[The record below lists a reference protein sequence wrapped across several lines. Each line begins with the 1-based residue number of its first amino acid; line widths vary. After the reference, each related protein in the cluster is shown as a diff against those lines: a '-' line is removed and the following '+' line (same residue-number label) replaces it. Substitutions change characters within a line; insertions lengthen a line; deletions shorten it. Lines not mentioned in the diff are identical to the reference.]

1 MAGTETLADLP
12 PIRTRRILQLAF
24 KCWPFIRPMLKHL
37 VLLLGVSALISA
49 VLLAL
54 GLLGMDLFNNKI
66 LVGDKLQPMQA
77 QLLFVDESFVLDDPA
92 GNVNESELLTE
103 PQRKTVRTRTMIWG
117 AGLLVVFAPLV
128 AGLLYYNI
136 WIWQMINQNLRVAM
150 IAKAEHLSLKYH
162 SRSRVGDAIFRIY
175 QDSATITS
183 LVQETFVGPAAA
195 LYNIVV
201 ALAFLCFFDPRIA
214 LAAVL
219 AVVPMI
225 LLAARATRL
234 LRERALANRVAFSNL
249 TSRLQEIMIA
259 LRIVKANKGEARV
272 LERFDR
278 DSHRALDAAFTLRM
292 TIAVLEVAVTAI
304 AALVTIGAEYV
315 IVYWVLGERETFL
328 GAATVTVIGFA
339 VWNLGAFQDAR
350 ERLGGAL
357 FGATG
362 LVGAWA
368 RLQDLFI
375 GLERAF
381 HLLELEADIVDPDQ
395 PERFPTPVESVTW
408 QDVHFAYDPALP
420 VLQGVDL
427 VARSGTITAIV
438 GGSGAGKSTLVSLL
452 LRLYDPDRGRVLVNG
467 TDLRMLR
474 IDDIR
479 DSAAIALQRN
489 VLFAGTVADNIGY
502 AARNPTRA
510 DIEAAARVACAD
522 GFIRELENSYD
533 TELGERGGKLSSGQR
548 QRLSLARAIV
558 RNTPILILDEP
569 TAALDAET
577 ELDVM
582 RNLRQWGKDKVVFLI
597 THRIGTIRGA
607 DQIVSLEQGRPVE
620 IGDHDSLLRT
630 GGRYRQFVEA
640 AAGEPLGV

>member
-12 PIRTRRILQLAF
+12 PIRARRILQLAF
-24 KCWPFIRPMLKHL
+24 KCWPFIRPLIKHL
-37 VLLLGVSALISA
+37 LILIAGAGLVSLVLFAVFLI
-49 VLLAL
+49 
-54 GLLGMDLFNNKI
+54 GTDLFNNKI
-66 LVGDKLQPMQA
+66 LVGDKLQPLQA
-77 QLLFVDESFVLDDPA
+77 RLLFVDESFVLEDIAD
-92 GNVNESELLTE
+92 NVNERELLTE
-103 PQRKTVRTRTMIWG
+103 SQRKTVRTRAMIWV
-117 AGLLVVFAPLV
+117 AGLLVVFAPIV
-128 AGLLYYNI
+128 GILLYYNI

-162 SRSRVGDAIFRIY
+162 SQSRVGDAIFRIY

-183 LVQETFVGPAAA
+183 LIQETFVGPAMALYSIVAA
-195 LYNIVV
+195 L
-201 ALAFLCFFDPRIA
+201 ALLCFFDPRIA

-219 AVVPMI
+219 AVTPMI
-225 LLAARATRL
+225 ILAAWATRL

-249 TSRLQEIMIA
+249 TSSLQEVMVA
-259 LRIVKANKGEARV
+259 LRIVKANKGEERV

-292 TIAVLEVAVTAI
+292 TIAVLQVAVTSI
-304 AALVTIGAEYV
+304 AALVTIGAEYL

-328 GAATVTVIGFA
+328 GVAAVTVVGFA
-339 VWNLGAFQDAR
+339 VWNLGAFEGAR

-362 LVGAWA
+362 LVGTWA

-381 HLLELEADIVDPDQ
+381 YLLELEADIVDPDR
-395 PERFPTPVESVTW
+395 PVRFPVPVESVTW
-408 QDVHFAYDPALP
+408 EDVHFAYDPALP

-427 VARSGTITAIV
+427 VAQAGTITAIV
-438 GGSGAGKSTLVSLL
+438 GASGAGKSTLVSLL
-452 LRLYDPDRGRVLVNG
+452 LRLYDPDRGRLLVNG

-474 IDDIR
+474 VDDIR
-479 DSAAIALQRN
+479 ESAAIALQRN

-502 AARNPTRA
+502 AARSPTRA
-510 DIEAAARVACAD
+510 DVEAAAWVACAD
-522 GFIRELENSYD
+522 GFIRELGNGYD

-597 THRIGTIRGA
+597 THRIATIRDA
-607 DQIVSLEQGRPVE
+607 DQIVFLEQGRPVE
-620 IGDHDSLLRT
+620 VGDHDSLLRAD
-630 GGRYRQFVEA
+630 GRYRLFAEA
-640 AAGEPLGV
+640 AAGESLGV

>member
-1 MAGTETLADLP
+1 MTGTDTLADLP
-12 PIRTRRILQLAF
+12 PIRARRILQLAL
-24 KCWPFIRPMLKHL
+24 KCWPFIRPLIKHL
-37 VLLLGVSALISA
+37 LFLLGASALVSLA
-49 VLLAL
+49 LFAL
-54 GLLGMDLFNNKI
+54 GLLGTDMFNNKI
-66 LVGDKLQPMQA
+66 LVGDKLQPLQA
-77 QLLFVDESFVLDDPA
+77 QLLFVDESFVLDDIA
-92 GNVNESELLTE
+92 GNVNERELLTE
-103 PQRKTVRTRTMIWG
+103 SQRKTVRTRTMIWG
-117 AGLLVVFAPLV
+117 AGLLLVFAPIV

-150 IAKAEHLSLKYH
+150 INKAEHLSLKYH
-162 SRSRVGDAIFRIY
+162 SQSRVGDAIFRIY

-183 LVQETFVGPAAA
+183 LIQETFIGPAAA
-195 LYNIVV
+195 LYNIVL

-225 LLAARATRL
+225 LLTARATGL

-259 LRIVKANKGEARV
+259 LRIVKANKGEGRV
-272 LERFDR
+272 LERFDK

-315 IVYWVLGERETFL
+315 IIYWVLGERETFL
-328 GAATVTVIGFA
+328 GAAAVTVIGFA
-339 VWNLGAFQDAR
+339 VWNLGAFEDAR

-362 LVGAWA
+362 LVGSWA

-381 HLLELEADIVDPDQ
+381 YLLELEADIVDPDQ
-395 PERFPTPVESVTW
+395 PVDFPTPVESVTW
-408 QDVHFAYDPALP
+408 KDVHFAYDPALP

-427 VARSGTITAIV
+427 VAESGTITAIV

-452 LRLYDPDRGRVLVNG
+452 LRLYDPDRGQVLING
-467 TDLRMLR
+467 TGLRMLR

-479 DSAAIALQRN
+479 ESAAIALQRN

-502 AARNPTRA
+502 AARSPSRA

-522 GFIRELENSYD
+522 GFIRELENGYD

-569 TAALDAET
+569 TAALDAQT
-577 ELDVM
+577 ELEVM
-582 RNLRQWGKDKVVFLI
+582 RNLRQWGTDKVVFLI
-597 THRIGTIRGA
+597 THRIGTIRDA
-607 DQIVSLEQGRPVE
+607 DQIVFLEHGQPVE
-620 IGDHDSLLRT
+620 VGDHESLLRAD
-630 GGRYRQFVEA
+630 GRYRRFAEA
-640 AAGEPLGV
+640 AAGEALGV

>member
-12 PIRTRRILQLAF
+12 PIRARRILQLAF
-24 KCWPFIRPMLKHL
+24 KCWPFIRPLIRHFL
-37 VLLLGVSALISA
+37 IFLGASALVSLA
-49 VLLAL
+49 LFAL
-54 GLLGMDLFNNKI
+54 GLLGTDMFNNKI
-66 LVGDKLQPMQA
+66 LVGDKLQPLQA
-77 QLLFVDESFVLDDPA
+77 QLLFVDESYVLDDIA
-92 GNVNESELLTE
+92 GNVNERELLTE
-103 PQRKTVRTRTMIWG
+103 SQRKTVRTRTMIWG
-117 AGLLVVFAPLV
+117 AGLFLVFGPII
-128 AGLLYYNI
+128 AGLLYYNV
-136 WIWQMINQNLRVAM
+136 WVWQMINQNLRVAM
-150 IAKAEHLSLKYH
+150 INKAEHLSLKYH
-162 SRSRVGDAIFRIY
+162 SQSRVGDSIFRIY

-183 LVQETFVGPAAA
+183 LIQETFVWPAAA
-195 LYNIVV
+195 LYNIVL
-201 ALAFLCFFDPRIA
+201 ALAVLCFFDPRIA

-225 LLAARATRL
+225 LLTARATRL

-249 TSRLQEIMIA
+249 TSRLQEVMIA

-278 DSHRALDAAFTLRM
+278 DSHRALDAAYTLRM

-315 IVYWVLGERETFL
+315 MIYWVLGERETFL
-328 GAATVTVIGFA
+328 GAAAVTVIGFA
-339 VWNLGAFQDAR
+339 VWNLGAFEDAG
-350 ERLGGAL
+350 ERLRGAL

-381 HLLELEADIVDPDQ
+381 YLLELEADIVDPDQ
-395 PERFPTPVESVTW
+395 PERFPTPIESVTW
-408 QDVHFAYDPALP
+408 ADVHFAYDPALP

-427 VARSGTITAIV
+427 VAESGMITAIV

-467 TDLRMLR
+467 TDLRLLR

-479 DSAAIALQRN
+479 ENAAIALQRN

-502 AARNPTRA
+502 AARSPTRA

-522 GFIRELENSYD
+522 GFIRELENGYD

-577 ELDVM
+577 ELEVM
-582 RNLRQWGKDKVVFLI
+582 QNLRQWGKDKVVFLI
-597 THRIGTIRGA
+597 THRVGTIRDA
-607 DQIVSLEQGRPVE
+607 DQIVFLEQGQPVE

-630 GGRYRQFVEA
+630 DGRYRQFVEA
-640 AAGEPLGV
+640 ATGEALDV

>member
-1 MAGTETLADLP
+1 MAGTETLTDLP
-12 PIRTRRILQLAF
+12 PIRARRILQLAF
-24 KCWPFIRPMLKHL
+24 KCWPFIRPLIKHL
-37 VLLLGVSALISA
+37 LVLIAGTVLVSLVLFAVFLLGA
-49 VLLAL
+49 
-54 GLLGMDLFNNKI
+54 DLFNNKI
-66 LVGDKLQPMQA
+66 LVGDKLQPVQA
-77 QLLFVDESFVLDDPA
+77 QLLFVDESFVLRDIAD
-92 GNVNESELLTE
+92 NVNERELLTE
-103 PQRKTVRTRTMIWG
+103 SQRKTVRTRAIIWG

-128 AGLLYYNI
+128 GVLLYYNI

-162 SRSRVGDAIFRIY
+162 SGSRVGDAIFRIY

-183 LVQETFVGPAAA
+183 LIQETFVGPAAA
-195 LYNIVV
+195 FYNIVL
-201 ALAFLCFFDPRIA
+201 ALAFVCFFDPWIA

-225 LLAARATRL
+225 LLAAWATRL

-249 TSRLQEIMIA
+249 TSGLQEIMVA

-272 LERFDR
+272 LERFDE

-292 TIAVLEVAVTAI
+292 TIAVLEVAVRSI
-304 AALVTIGAEYV
+304 AAIVMIGAEYL

-328 GAATVTVIGFA
+328 GAAAVTVIGFA
-339 VWNLGAFQDAR
+339 VWNYGAFEGAR

-357 FGATG
+357 FGSTE
-362 LVGAWA
+362 LVGTWA

-381 HLLELEADIVDPDQ
+381 YLLELEADIVDPEA
-395 PERFPTPVESVTW
+395 PVPFPTPVESVTW
-408 QDVHFAYDPALP
+408 QDVHFAYDPARP

-427 VARSGTITAIV
+427 VATSGTITAIV
-438 GGSGAGKSTLVSLL
+438 GASGAGKSTLVSLL
-452 LRLYDPDRGRVLVNG
+452 LRLYDPDRGRLLVNG
-467 TDLRMLR
+467 TDLRRLR
-474 IDDIR
+474 VDDIR
-479 DSAAIALQRN
+479 ESAAIALQRN

-502 AARNPTRA
+502 AARCPMRA

-522 GFIRELENSYD
+522 GFIRELVSGYD

-577 ELDVM
+577 ELAVM
-582 RNLRQWGKDKVVFLI
+582 QNLRQWGKDKVVFLI
-597 THRIGTIRGA
+597 THRMATIRDA
-607 DQIVSLEQGRPVE
+607 DQIVFLEQGRPVE
-620 IGDHDSLLRT
+620 VGDHESLIRAD
-630 GGRYRQFVEA
+630 GRYRLFAEA
-640 AAGEPLGV
+640 AAGEPLRV

>member
-1 MAGTETLADLP
+1 M
-12 PIRTRRILQLAF
+12 
-24 KCWPFIRPMLKHL
+24 RPMLKHL
-37 VLLLGVSALISA
+37 LILLGISALTSLA
-49 VLLAL
+49 LLAF
-54 GLLGMDLFNNKI
+54 GLLGTDIFNNKI
-66 LVGDKLQPMQA
+66 LVGDKLQPLQA
-77 QLLFVDESFVLDDPA
+77 RLLFVDESFVLGDIAD
-92 GNVNESELLTE
+92 NVNEREVLTE
-103 PQRKTVRTRTMIWG
+103 AQRKTVRTRTIVWG
-117 AGLLVVFAPLV
+117 AGLLAVFAPLIG
-128 AGLLYYNI
+128 GLLYYNI

-162 SRSRVGDAIFRIY
+162 SQSRVGDAIFRIY

-195 LYNIVV
+195 LYNIVL
-201 ALAFLCFFDPRIA
+201 ALAFLCFFEPMIA
-214 LAAVL
+214 AAAVFAMVPMIVL
-219 AVVPMI
+219 AVW
-225 LLAARATRL
+225 ATRL

-272 LERFDR
+272 LERFDK
-278 DSHRALDAAFTLRM
+278 DSHRALDAAFNLRV
-292 TIAVLEVAVTAI
+292 TIAVLEVAVTSI
-304 AALVTIGAEYV
+304 AAVVTIGAEYV
-315 IVYWVLGERETFL
+315 IVYWVLDERETFL
-328 GAATVTVIGFA
+328 GAAAVTVIGFA
-339 VWNLGAFQDAR
+339 VWNLGAFEDAR
-350 ERLGGAL
+350 ERLRGAL

-381 HLLELEADIVDPDQ
+381 YLLDLEADIVDPDR
-395 PERFPTPVESVTW
+395 PAPYPAPVESVAW
-408 QDVHFAYDPALP
+408 RGVHFAYDPALP

-452 LRLYDPDRGRVLVNG
+452 LRLYDPDRGRVLIND
-467 TDLRMLR
+467 TDLKALR

-479 DSAAIALQRN
+479 DGAAIALQRN

-502 AARNPTRA
+502 AARSPKRA

-522 GFIRELENSYD
+522 GFVRDLSDGYD

-577 ELDVM
+577 EQAVM
-582 RNLRQWGKDKVVFLI
+582 QNLREWGRDKVVFLI
-597 THRIGTIRGA
+597 THRIATIRNA
-607 DQIVSLEQGRPVE
+607 DQIVFLEQGRPVE
-620 IGDHDSLLRT
+620 IGDHETLLRAD
-630 GGRYRQFVEA
+630 GRYRAFVEA
-640 AAGEPLGV
+640 AVGEPVDV

>member
-12 PIRTRRILQLAF
+12 PIRARRILQLAF
-24 KCWPFIRPMLKHL
+24 KCWPFIRPLIRHFL
-37 VLLLGVSALISA
+37 IFLGASALVSLA
-49 VLLAL
+49 LFAL
-54 GLLGMDLFNNKI
+54 GLLGTDMFNNKI
-66 LVGDKLQPMQA
+66 LVGDKLQPLQA
-77 QLLFVDESFVLDDPA
+77 QLLFVDESYVLDDIA
-92 GNVNESELLTE
+92 GNVNERELLTE
-103 PQRKTVRTRTMIWG
+103 SQRKTVRTRTMIWG
-117 AGLLVVFAPLV
+117 AGLFLVFGPII
-128 AGLLYYNI
+128 AGLLYYNV
-136 WIWQMINQNLRVAM
+136 WVWQMINQNLRVAM
-150 IAKAEHLSLKYH
+150 INKAEHLSLKYH
-162 SRSRVGDAIFRIY
+162 SQSRVGDAIFRIY

-183 LVQETFVGPAAA
+183 LIQETFVWPAAA
-195 LYNIVV
+195 LYNIVL
-201 ALAFLCFFDPRIA
+201 ALAVLCFFDPRIA

-225 LLAARATRL
+225 LLTARATRL

-278 DSHRALDAAFTLRM
+278 DSHRALDAAYTLRM

-315 IVYWVLGERETFL
+315 MIYWVLGERETFL
-328 GAATVTVIGFA
+328 GAAAVTVIGFA
-339 VWNLGAFQDAR
+339 VWNLGAFEDAG
-350 ERLGGAL
+350 ERLRGAL

-381 HLLELEADIVDPDQ
+381 YLLELEADIVDPDQ
-395 PERFPTPVESVTW
+395 PERFPTPIESVTW
-408 QDVHFAYDPALP
+408 ADVHFAYDPALP

-427 VARSGTITAIV
+427 VAESGMITAIV

-467 TDLRMLR
+467 TDLRLLR

-479 DSAAIALQRN
+479 ENAAIALQRN

-502 AARNPTRA
+502 AARSPTRA

-522 GFIRELENSYD
+522 GFIRELENGYD

-577 ELDVM
+577 ELEVM
-582 RNLRQWGKDKVVFLI
+582 QNLRQWGKDKVVFLI
-597 THRIGTIRGA
+597 THRVGTIRDA
-607 DQIVSLEQGRPVE
+607 DQIVFLEQGQPVE

-630 GGRYRQFVEA
+630 DGRYRQFVEA
-640 AAGEPLGV
+640 ATGEALDV

>member
-12 PIRTRRILQLAF
+12 PIRARRIWQLAL

-37 VLLLGVSALISA
+37 LIFLGVSALASVA
-49 VLLAL
+49 LLAL
-54 GLLGMDLFNNKI
+54 GLLGSDIFSNKI
-66 LVGDKLQPMQA
+66 LVGDKLQPLQA
-77 QLLFVDESFVLDDPA
+77 RLLFVDESFVLGDIAD
-92 GNVNESELLTE
+92 NVNEREVLTE
-103 PQRKTVRTRTMIWG
+103 AQRKTVRTRTIVWG
-117 AGLLVVFAPLV
+117 AGLLAVFAPLIG
-128 AGLLYYNI
+128 GLLYYNI

-162 SRSRVGDAIFRIY
+162 SQSRVGDAIFRIY

-195 LYNIVV
+195 LYNIVL
-201 ALAFLCFFDPRIA
+201 ALAFLCFFEPMIA
-214 LAAVL
+214 AAAVF
-219 AVVPMI
+219 AMVPMI
-225 LLAARATRL
+225 VLAAWATRL

-272 LERFDR
+272 LDRFDK
-278 DSHRALDAAFTLRM
+278 DSHRALDAAFNLRV
-292 TIAVLEVAVTAI
+292 TIAVLEVAVTSI
-304 AALVTIGAEYV
+304 AAVVTIGAEYV
-315 IVYWVLGERETFL
+315 IVYWVLDERETFL
-328 GAATVTVIGFA
+328 GAAAVTVIGFA
-339 VWNLGAFQDAR
+339 VWNLGAFEDAR
-350 ERLGGAL
+350 ERLRGAL
-357 FGATG
+357 FGTAG
-362 LVGAWA
+362 LVGTWA

-381 HLLELEADIVDPDQ
+381 YLLELEADIVDPDR
-395 PERFPTPVESVTW
+395 PVPYPAPVESVAW
-408 QDVHFAYDPALP
+408 RGVHFAYDPALP

-452 LRLYDPDRGRVLVNG
+452 LRLYDPDRGRVLIND
-467 TDLRMLR
+467 TDLKALR

-479 DSAAIALQRN
+479 DGAAIALQRN

-502 AARNPTRA
+502 AARSPKRA

-522 GFIRELENSYD
+522 AFVRDLSNGYD

-577 ELDVM
+577 EQAVM
-582 RNLRQWGKDKVVFLI
+582 QNLREWGRDKVVFLI
-597 THRIGTIRGA
+597 THRIATIRNA
-607 DQIVSLEQGRPVE
+607 DQIVFLEQGRPVE
-620 IGDHDSLLRT
+620 IGDHETLLRAD
-630 GGRYRQFVEA
+630 GRYRAFVEA
-640 AAGEPLGV
+640 AVGEPVDV

>member
-1 MAGTETLADLP
+1 MAGTETLTDLP
-12 PIRTRRILQLAF
+12 PIRARRILQLAF
-24 KCWPFIRPMLKHL
+24 KCWPFIRPLIKHLL
-37 VLLLGVSALISA
+37 VLLGAAALVSLVLFAL
-49 VLLAL
+49 L
-54 GLLGMDLFNNKI
+54 LLGTDVFNNKI
-66 LVGDKLQPMQA
+66 LVGDKLQPLQA
-77 QLLFVDESFVLDDPA
+77 QLLFVDESFVLEDIA
-92 GNVNESELLTE
+92 ENVNEREPLTE
-103 PQRKTVRTRTMIWG
+103 SQRKTVRTRTVIW
-117 AGLLVVFAPLV
+117 AAALLVVFVPIA
-128 AGLLYYNI
+128 AILLYYNI

-162 SRSRVGDAIFRIY
+162 SDSRVGDAIFRIY

-183 LVQETFVGPAAA
+183 LIQETFVGPAAA
-195 LYNIVV
+195 LYGIVV
-201 ALAFLCFFDPRIA
+201 ALAFLCFFDPWIA

-225 LLAARATRL
+225 LLAAWATRR

-249 TSRLQEIMIA
+249 TSRVQEIMVA
-259 LRIVKANKGEARV
+259 LRIVKANKGEGRV

-292 TIAVLEVAVTAI
+292 TIAVLEIGVMSI
-304 AALVTIGAEYV
+304 AALVMIGAEFV

-328 GAATVTVIGFA
+328 GAAAVTVIGFA
-339 VWNLGAFQDAR
+339 VWNLGSFEDAR

-362 LVGAWA
+362 LVGTWA

-381 HLLELEADIVDPDQ
+381 YLLELEADIVDPEQ
-395 PERFPTPVESVTW
+395 PVGFPTPVESVTW
-408 QDVHFAYDPALP
+408 EDVHFAYDPALP
-420 VLQGVDL
+420 VLQGIDL

-438 GGSGAGKSTLVSLL
+438 GASGAGKSTLVSLL
-452 LRLYDPDRGRVLVNG
+452 LRLYDPDRGRLLVNG
-467 TDLRMLR
+467 TDLRRLR
-474 IDDIR
+474 VDDIR
-479 DSAAIALQRN
+479 ENAAIALQRN

-502 AARNPTRA
+502 AARSPTRA

-522 GFIRELENSYD
+522 GFIRKLANGYD

-582 RNLRQWGKDKVVFLI
+582 RSLRQWGKHKVVFLI
-597 THRIGTIRGA
+597 THRMATIRDA
-607 DQIVSLEQGRPVE
+607 DQIVFLEQGRPVE
-620 IGDHDSLLRT
+620 VGDHDALFRAD
-630 GGRYRQFVEA
+630 GRYRLFAEA

>member
-1 MAGTETLADLP
+1 MTGTETLADLP
-12 PIRTRRILQLAF
+12 PIRVRRILQLAL
-24 KCWPFIRPMLKHL
+24 KCWPFIRPLIKHL
-37 VLLLGVSALISA
+37 LILLGASALVSL
-49 VLLAL
+49 VLFAL
-54 GLLGMDLFNNKI
+54 GLLGTDMFSNKI
-66 LVGDKLQPMQA
+66 LVGDKLQPLQA
-77 QLLFVDESFVLDDPA
+77 QLLFVDESYVLDDIA
-92 GNVNESELLTE
+92 GNVNERELLTE
-103 PQRKTVRTRTMIWG
+103 SQRKTVRTRTMIWA
-117 AGLLVVFAPLV
+117 AGLLVVFAPIIG
-128 AGLLYYNI
+128 ALLYYNT

-150 IAKAEHLSLKYH
+150 ITKAEHLSLKYH
-162 SRSRVGDAIFRIY
+162 NQSRVGDAIFRIY

-183 LVQETFVGPAAA
+183 LIQETFIGPAWG
-195 LYNIVV
+195 LYNIVL
-201 ALAFLCFFDPRIA
+201 ALALLCFFDPRIA

-225 LLAARATRL
+225 LMAAWATRL

-259 LRIVKANKGEARV
+259 LRIVKANKGEGRV
-272 LERFDR
+272 LERFDQ

-292 TIAVLEVAVTAI
+292 TIAVLEIAVTAI
-304 AALVTIGAEYV
+304 AALVTIGAEFV
-315 IVYWVLGERETFL
+315 IIYWVLGERETFL
-328 GAATVTVIGFA
+328 GAAAVTVIGFA
-339 VWNLGAFQDAR
+339 VWNLGAFEEAR
-350 ERLGGAL
+350 ESLGGVL

-362 LVGAWA
+362 LVGTWA

-381 HLLELEADIVDPDQ
+381 YLLDLEADIVDPDE
-395 PERFPTPVESVTW
+395 PVRFPSPVESVTW
-408 QDVHFAYDPALP
+408 QSVHFAYDPALP

-427 VARSGTITAIV
+427 VARSGTITAVV

-479 DSAAIALQRN
+479 ESAAIALQRN

-502 AARNPTRA
+502 AARSPKRA

-522 GFIRELENSYD
+522 GFIRELGNGYD

-577 ELDVM
+577 ELEVM
-582 RNLRQWGKDKVVFLI
+582 QNLRQWAKDKVVFLI
-597 THRIGTIRGA
+597 THRIATIRDA
-607 DQIVSLEQGRPVE
+607 DQIVFLEQGRPVE
-620 IGDHDSLLRT
+620 IGDHDSLLRAD
-630 GGRYRQFVEA
+630 GRYRKFVEA
-640 AAGEPLGV
+640 ATGEPLGV

>member
-12 PIRTRRILQLAF
+12 PIRARRILQLAF
-24 KCWPFIRPMLKHL
+24 KCWPFIRPLIRHFL
-37 VLLLGVSALISA
+37 IFLGASALVSLA
-49 VLLAL
+49 LFAL
-54 GLLGMDLFNNKI
+54 GLLGTDMFNNKI
-66 LVGDKLQPMQA
+66 LVGDKLQPLQA
-77 QLLFVDESFVLDDPA
+77 QLLFVDESYVLDDIA
-92 GNVNESELLTE
+92 GNVNERELLTE
-103 PQRKTVRTRTMIWG
+103 SQRKTVRTRTMIWG
-117 AGLLVVFAPLV
+117 AGLFLVFGPII
-128 AGLLYYNI
+128 AGLLYYNV
-136 WIWQMINQNLRVAM
+136 WVWQMINQNLRVAM
-150 IAKAEHLSLKYH
+150 INKAEHLSLKYH
-162 SRSRVGDAIFRIY
+162 SQSRVGDSIFRIY

-183 LVQETFVGPAAA
+183 LIQETFVWPAAA
-195 LYNIVV
+195 LYNIVL
-201 ALAFLCFFDPRIA
+201 ALAVLCFFDPRIA

-225 LLAARATRL
+225 LLTARATRL

-249 TSRLQEIMIA
+249 TSRLQEVMIA

-278 DSHRALDAAFTLRM
+278 DSHRALDAAYTLRM

-315 IVYWVLGERETFL
+315 MIYWVLGERETFL
-328 GAATVTVIGFA
+328 GAAAVTVIGFA
-339 VWNLGAFQDAR
+339 VWNLGAFEDAG
-350 ERLGGAL
+350 ERLRGAL

-381 HLLELEADIVDPDQ
+381 YLLELEADIVDPDQ
-395 PERFPTPVESVTW
+395 PERFPTPIESVTW
-408 QDVHFAYDPALP
+408 ADVHFAYDPARP

-427 VARSGTITAIV
+427 VAESGMITAIV

-467 TDLRMLR
+467 TDLRLLR

-479 DSAAIALQRN
+479 ENAAIALQRN

-502 AARNPTRA
+502 AARSPTRA

-522 GFIRELENSYD
+522 GFIRELENGYD

-582 RNLRQWGKDKVVFLI
+582 QNLRQWGKDKVVFLI
-597 THRIGTIRGA
+597 THRVGTIRDA
-607 DQIVSLEQGRPVE
+607 DQIVFLEQGQPVE

-630 GGRYRQFVEA
+630 EGRYRQFVEA
-640 AAGEPLGV
+640 ATGEALDV

>member
-12 PIRTRRILQLAF
+12 PIRARRILQLAF
-24 KCWPFIRPMLKHL
+24 KCWPFIRPLIRHFL
-37 VLLLGVSALISA
+37 IFLGASALVSLA
-49 VLLAL
+49 LFAL
-54 GLLGMDLFNNKI
+54 GLLGTDMFNNKI
-66 LVGDKLQPMQA
+66 LVGDKLQPLQA
-77 QLLFVDESFVLDDPA
+77 QLLFVDESYVLDDIA
-92 GNVNESELLTE
+92 GNVNERELLTE
-103 PQRKTVRTRTMIWG
+103 SQRKTVRTRTMIWG
-117 AGLLVVFAPLV
+117 AGLFLVFGPII
-128 AGLLYYNI
+128 AGLLYYNV
-136 WIWQMINQNLRVAM
+136 WVWQMINQNLRVAM
-150 IAKAEHLSLKYH
+150 INKAEHLSLKYH
-162 SRSRVGDAIFRIY
+162 SQSRVGDSIFRIY

-183 LVQETFVGPAAA
+183 LIQETFVWPAAA
-195 LYNIVV
+195 LYNIVL

-214 LAAVL
+214 LAAIL

-225 LLAARATRL
+225 LLTARATRL

-278 DSHRALDAAFTLRM
+278 DSHRALDAAYTLRM

-304 AALVTIGAEYV
+304 AALVTIGVEYV
-315 IVYWVLGERETFL
+315 MIYWVLGERETFL
-328 GAATVTVIGFA
+328 GAAAVTVIGFA
-339 VWNLGAFQDAR
+339 VWNLGAFEDAG
-350 ERLGGAL
+350 ERLRGAL

-381 HLLELEADIVDPDQ
+381 YLLELEADIVDPDQ
-395 PERFPTPVESVTW
+395 PERFPTPIESVTW
-408 QDVHFAYDPALP
+408 ADVHFAYDPALP

-427 VARSGTITAIV
+427 VAGTGTITAIV

-479 DSAAIALQRN
+479 ENAAIALQRN

-502 AARNPTRA
+502 AARSPTRA

-522 GFIRELENSYD
+522 GFIRELENGYD

-558 RNTPILILDEP
+558 RNTPLLILDEP

-577 ELDVM
+577 ELEVM
-582 RNLRQWGKDKVVFLI
+582 QNLRQWGKDKVVFLI
-597 THRIGTIRGA
+597 THRIGTIRDA
-607 DQIVSLEQGRPVE
+607 DQIVFLEQGRSVE
-620 IGDHDSLLRT
+620 IGDHESLIRAD
-630 GGRYRQFVEA
+630 GRYRIFAEA
-640 AAGEPLGV
+640 AAGETLGV

>member
-1 MAGTETLADLP
+1 MAGTEALADLP
-12 PIRTRRILQLAF
+12 PIRARRILQLAF
-24 KCWPFIRPMLKHL
+24 KCWPFIRPLIKHL
-37 VLLLGVSALISA
+37 LVLIAGAALVSLVLFAIFLLGT
-49 VLLAL
+49 
-54 GLLGMDLFNNKI
+54 DLFNNKI
-66 LVGDKLQPMQA
+66 LVGDKLQPLQA
-77 QLLFVDESFVLDDPA
+77 QLLFVDESFVLEDIAD
-92 GNVNESELLTE
+92 NVNERDLLTE
-103 PQRKTVRTRTMIWG
+103 SQRKTVRTRVIIWG
-117 AGLLVVFAPLV
+117 AGLLVVFAPII
-128 AGLLYYNI
+128 GILLYYNI

-162 SRSRVGDAIFRIY
+162 SGSRVGDAIFRIY

-183 LVQETFVGPAAA
+183 LIQEAFVGPAAA

-201 ALAFLCFFDPRIA
+201 ALAFLCFFDPWIA
-214 LAAVL
+214 VAAVL
-219 AVVPMI
+219 ALVPMI
-225 LLAARATRL
+225 LLTACATRL
-234 LRERALANRVAFSNL
+234 LRERALANRVAFSKL
-249 TSRLQEIMIA
+249 TSRVQEIMVA
-259 LRIVKANKGEARV
+259 LRIVKANKGEERA
-272 LERFDR
+272 LGRFDQ

-292 TIAVLEVAVTAI
+292 TIAVLQVLVTSI
-304 AALVTIGAEYV
+304 AALVVIGAEFV

-328 GAATVTVIGFA
+328 GAAAVTVIGFA
-339 VWNLGAFQDAR
+339 VWNLGAFEDAR

-357 FGATG
+357 FGGTG
-362 LVGAWA
+362 LVGTWA

-381 HLLELEADIVDPDQ
+381 YLLELEADIVDPDE
-395 PERFPTPVESVTW
+395 PVRFPTPVESVAW
-408 QDVHFAYDPALP
+408 KDVHFAYDPALP

-438 GGSGAGKSTLVSLL
+438 GASGAGKSTLVSLL
-452 LRLYDPDRGRVLVNG
+452 LRLYDPDRGHVLVNG
-467 TDLRMLR
+467 TALRTFR
-474 IDDIR
+474 VDDIR
-479 DSAAIALQRN
+479 ESAAIALQRN

-502 AARNPTRA
+502 AARSPTRA

-522 GFIRELENSYD
+522 GFIRELANGYD

-577 ELDVM
+577 ELAVM

-597 THRIGTIRGA
+597 THRMATIRDA
-607 DQIVSLEQGRPVE
+607 DQIVFLEQGRPVE
-620 IGDHDSLLRT
+620 VGDHDSLVRAD
-630 GGRYRQFVEA
+630 GRYRLFADA

>member
-12 PIRTRRILQLAF
+12 PIRARRILQLALR
-24 KCWPFIRPMLKHL
+24 CWPFIRPLIRHFL
-37 VLLLGVSALISA
+37 IFLGASALVSLA
-49 VLLAL
+49 LFAL
-54 GLLGMDLFNNKI
+54 GLLGTDMFNNKI
-66 LVGDKLQPMQA
+66 LVGDKLQPLQA
-77 QLLFVDESFVLDDPA
+77 QLLFVDESYVLDDIA
-92 GNVNESELLTE
+92 GNVNERDLLTE
-103 PQRKTVRTRTMIWG
+103 SQRKTVRTRTMIWG
-117 AGLLVVFAPLV
+117 AGLFLVFGPIL
-128 AGLLYYNI
+128 AGLLYYNV
-136 WIWQMINQNLRVAM
+136 WVWQMINQNLRVAM
-150 IAKAEHLSLKYH
+150 INKAEHLSLKYH
-162 SRSRVGDAIFRIY
+162 SQSRVGDAIFRIY

-183 LVQETFVGPAAA
+183 LIQETFVWPAAA

-214 LAAVL
+214 LAAIL

-225 LLAARATRL
+225 LLTARATRL

-278 DSHRALDAAFTLRM
+278 DSHRALDAAYTLRM

-315 IVYWVLGERETFL
+315 MIYWVLGERETFL
-328 GAATVTVIGFA
+328 GAAAVTVIGFA
-339 VWNLGAFQDAR
+339 VWNLGAFEDAG

-362 LVGAWA
+362 LVGTWA

-381 HLLELEADIVDPDQ
+381 YLLELEADIIDPDQ
-395 PERFPTPVESVTW
+395 PVRFPTPVESVAW
-408 QDVHFAYDPALP
+408 ADVHFAYDPALR
-420 VLQGVDL
+420 VLKGVDL
-427 VARSGTITAIV
+427 VAESGTITAIV

-467 TDLRMLR
+467 IDLRTLR

-479 DSAAIALQRN
+479 ASAAIALQRN

-502 AARNPTRA
+502 AARSPSRA

-522 GFIRELENSYD
+522 GFIRELENGYD

-577 ELDVM
+577 ELEVM
-582 RNLRQWGKDKVVFLI
+582 QNLRQWGKDKVVFMI
-597 THRIGTIRGA
+597 THRVGTIRDA
-607 DQIVSLEQGRPVE
+607 DQIVFLEQGQPVE
-620 IGDHDSLLRT
+620 IGNHESLLRAD
-630 GGRYRQFVEA
+630 GRYRRFVEA
-640 AAGEPLGV
+640 AAGEPLDV

>member
-1 MAGTETLADLP
+1 MAGTEALADLP
-12 PIRTRRILQLAF
+12 PIRARRILQLAL
-24 KCWPFIRPMLKHL
+24 KCWPFIRPLIKHL
-37 VLLLGVSALISA
+37 LILIAGAALVSLVLFAVFLLGT
-49 VLLAL
+49 
-54 GLLGMDLFNNKI
+54 DLFSNKI
-66 LVGDKLQPMQA
+66 LVGDKLQPLQA
-77 QLLFVDESFVLDDPA
+77 QLLFVDESFVLEDIAD
-92 GNVNESELLTE
+92 NVNEREPLTE
-103 PQRKTVRTRTMIWG
+103 SQRKTVRTRVIIWG

-128 AGLLYYNI
+128 GVLLYYNI

-162 SRSRVGDAIFRIY
+162 SGSRVGDAIFRIY

-183 LVQETFVGPAAA
+183 LIQETFVGPAAA

-201 ALAFLCFFDPRIA
+201 ALALLCFFDPRIA

-225 LLAARATRL
+225 LLAAWATRL

-249 TSRLQEIMIA
+249 TSRVQEIMIA

-292 TIAVLEVAVTAI
+292 TIAVLQVLVTSI
-304 AALVTIGAEYV
+304 AALVVIGAEYV

-328 GAATVTVIGFA
+328 GAAAVTVIGFA
-339 VWNLGAFQDAR
+339 VWNLGAFEGAR
-350 ERLGGAL
+350 ERLSGAL
-357 FGATG
+357 FGPTE

-381 HLLELEADIVDPDQ
+381 YLLELEADIVDPDE
-395 PERFPTPVESVTW
+395 PVRFPTPVESVTW
-408 QDVHFAYDPALP
+408 KDVHFAYDPALP

-427 VARSGTITAIV
+427 VARTGTITAIV
-438 GGSGAGKSTLVSLL
+438 GASGAGKSTLVSLL
-452 LRLYDPDRGRVLVNG
+452 LRLYDPDRGQVLVNG
-467 TDLRMLR
+467 RDLRTLR
-474 IDDIR
+474 VDDIR
-479 DSAAIALQRN
+479 ESAAIALQRN

-502 AARNPTRA
+502 AARSPTRT
-510 DIEAAARVACAD
+510 DVEAAARVACAD
-522 GFIRELENSYD
+522 GFIRELANGYD

-558 RNTPILILDEP
+558 RNMPILILDEP

-582 RNLRQWGKDKVVFLI
+582 RNLRQWGNDKVVFLI
-597 THRIGTIRGA
+597 THRIATIRDA
-607 DQIVSLEQGRPVE
+607 DQIVFLEQGRPVE
-620 IGDHDSLLRT
+620 VGDHESLVRAD
-630 GGRYRQFVEA
+630 GRYRLFAEA
-640 AAGEPLGV
+640 AAGEPLDV

>member
-1 MAGTETLADLP
+1 MAGTQTLTDLP
-12 PIRTRRILQLAF
+12 PIRARRILQLAF
-24 KCWPFIRPMLKHL
+24 KCWPFIRPLIKHL
-37 VLLLGVSALISA
+37 LVLIAGAALVSLVLFAVFLLGT
-49 VLLAL
+49 
-54 GLLGMDLFNNKI
+54 DLFNNKI
-66 LVGDKLQPMQA
+66 LVGDKLQPLQA
-77 QLLFVDESFVLDDPA
+77 QLLFVDESFVLQDIAD
-92 GNVNESELLTE
+92 NVNERELLTE
-103 PQRKTVRTRTMIWG
+103 SQRKTVRTRAMIWL
-117 AGLLVVFAPLV
+117 AALLVVFAPLV
-128 AGLLYYNI
+128 GVLLYYNI

-162 SRSRVGDAIFRIY
+162 SGSRVGDAIFRIY

-183 LVQETFVGPAAA
+183 LIQETFVGPAAA

-201 ALAFLCFFDPRIA
+201 ALALLCFFDPRIA

-225 LLAARATRL
+225 LLAAWATPL

-249 TSRLQEIMIA
+249 TSSVQEIMIA

-272 LERFDR
+272 LERFDA

-292 TIAVLEVAVTAI
+292 TIAMLEVAVRSI
-304 AALVTIGAEYV
+304 AALVVIGAEYV

-328 GAATVTVIGFA
+328 GAAAVTVIGFA
-339 VWNLGAFQDAR
+339 VWNYGAFEGAR
-350 ERLGGAL
+350 ERLSGAL
-357 FGATG
+357 FGPTE

-381 HLLELEADIVDPDQ
+381 YLLELEADIVDPEA
-395 PERFPTPVESVTW
+395 PVRFPRPVESVTW
-408 QDVHFAYDPALP
+408 KDVHFAYDPALP

-427 VARSGTITAIV
+427 VARWGTITAIV
-438 GGSGAGKSTLVSLL
+438 GPSGAGKSTLVSLL
-452 LRLYDPDRGRVLVNG
+452 LRLYDPDRGRLLVNG
-467 TDLRMLR
+467 KDLRRLR
-474 IDDIR
+474 VDDVR
-479 DSAAIALQRN
+479 ESAAIALQRN

-502 AARNPTRA
+502 AARRPTRA

-522 GFIRELENSYD
+522 GFIRELANGYD

-577 ELDVM
+577 ELAVM

-597 THRIGTIRGA
+597 THRMATIRDA
-607 DQIVSLEQGRPVE
+607 DQIVFLEQGRPVE
-620 IGDHDSLLRT
+620 VGDHDSLLRAD
-630 GGRYRQFVEA
+630 GRYRLFAEA
-640 AAGEPLGV
+640 AAGAPLDV

>member
-12 PIRTRRILQLAF
+12 PIRLRRILQLAF
-24 KCWPFIRPMLKHL
+24 KCWPFIRPLIKHL
-37 VLLLGVSALISA
+37 LILLSSAALVSLVLFAVFLLGA
-49 VLLAL
+49 
-54 GLLGMDLFNNKI
+54 DLFNNKI
-66 LVGDKLQPMQA
+66 LVGDKLQPLQA
-77 QLLFVDESFVLDDPA
+77 QLLFVDESFVLEDIAD
-92 GNVNESELLTE
+92 NVNERELLTE
-103 PQRKTVRTRTMIWG
+103 SQRKTVRTRTVIWG
-117 AGLLVVFAPLV
+117 AALLVLFAPI
-128 AGLLYYNI
+128 AAILLYYNI

-162 SRSRVGDAIFRIY
+162 SDSRVGDAIFRIY

-183 LVQETFVGPAAA
+183 LIQETFVGPAAA
-195 LYNIVV
+195 LYSIVATL
-201 ALAFLCFFDPRIA
+201 ALLCFFDPRIA
-214 LAAVL
+214 LAAVF
-219 AVVPMI
+219 AIVPMI
-225 LLAARATRL
+225 LLAAWATRL

-259 LRIVKANKGEARV
+259 LRIVKANKGEDRV
-272 LERFDR
+272 LGRFHH

-292 TIAVLEVAVTAI
+292 TIAVLQVSVTSI
-304 AALVTIGAEYV
+304 AAVVTIGVEYV

-328 GAATVTVIGFA
+328 GAAAVTVIGFA
-339 VWNLGAFQDAR
+339 VWNLGAFEDAR

-357 FGATG
+357 WGSTG

-381 HLLELEADIVDPDQ
+381 YLLELEADIVE
-395 PERFPTPVESVTW
+395 PEAPVRFPTPVESVAW
-408 QDVHFAYDPALP
+408 KDVHFAYDPALP
-420 VLQGVDL
+420 VLQGIDL

-438 GGSGAGKSTLVSLL
+438 GASGAGKSTLVSLL
-452 LRLYDPDRGRVLVNG
+452 LRLYDPDRGRLLVNA
-467 TDLRMLR
+467 TDLRTFR
-474 IDDIR
+474 VDDIR
-479 DSAAIALQRN
+479 ENAAIALQRN

-502 AARNPTRA
+502 AARSPTRA

-522 GFIRELENSYD
+522 GFIRDLANGYD

-548 QRLSLARAIV
+548 QRVSLARALV

-569 TAALDAET
+569 TAALDADT

-582 RNLRQWGKDKVVFLI
+582 RNLRHWGKDRVVFLI
-597 THRIGTIRGA
+597 THRMATIRDA
-607 DQIVSLEQGRPVE
+607 DQIVFLEQGRPVE
-620 IGDHDSLLRT
+620 VGDHDSLIRAD
-630 GGRYRQFVEA
+630 GRYRLFVEA